1 VQLLLAQGLV
11 QAYVSSPAITTGKH
25 SSLYPEEV
33 RCMSSDTVLLIYV
46 YRVVC
51 SATTADTGTWPNC
64 CSGLCL
70 RLVLGDHCCKLV
82 INGEEEFGVGN

>member
-11 QAYVSSPAITTGKH
+11 QAYVSSPYITTGKH

-46 YRVVC
+46 Y
-51 SATTADTGTWPNC
+51 ATTADTGTWPNC

>member
-46 YRVVC
+46 Y
-51 SATTADTGTWPNC
+51 ATTADTGTWPNC

-70 RLVLGDHCCKLV
+70 RLVLGDHYCKLV